1 MSLAQDLIRNFNEL
15 SDDKKKEVID
25 FVEFLKARSQKNLEK
40 AMDDI
45 IEDNKIALEEL
56 SK

>member
-15 SDDKKKEVID
+15 SEDKKKEVID
-25 FVEFLKARSQKNLEK
+25 FVEFLKVRSQKNLEQ
-40 AMDDI
+40 AMDEI